1 MRSAL
6 FLLNCICLAGQRG
19 FHGGWFS
26 RGVFFCL
33 FWVCF
38 VWGGRGGG
46 VEHGGNV
53 GGCLCGCGLF
63 FICCLWGVLC
73 MLALTEERQPLHSSA
88 MRVEVPGPLLFETE
102 IMGFFSTGL

>member
-19 FHGGWFS
+19 FHGGWFF
-26 RGVFFCL
+26 RGFF
-33 FWVCF
+33 FFVCF
-38 VWGGRGGG
+38 GFVLFGGG
-46 VEHGGNV
+46 GFEHGGNV

-63 FICCLWGVLC
+63 FICCLWGFLC
-73 MLALTEERQPLHSSA
+73 MLDLTEERQPLHSSA